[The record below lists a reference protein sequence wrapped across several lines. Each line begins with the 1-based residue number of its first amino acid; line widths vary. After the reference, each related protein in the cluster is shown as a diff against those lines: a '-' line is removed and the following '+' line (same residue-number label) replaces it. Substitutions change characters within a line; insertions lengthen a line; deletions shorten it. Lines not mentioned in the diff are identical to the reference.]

1 MPSSEFPISLSFS
14 IELDSVELAEQ
25 AYLALLP
32 EFSEAISARSTAQIS
47 KNESELVLDIQAK
60 DLIASRAAV
69 NSLIKL
75 VTLTLEIL

>member
-1 MPSSEFPISLSFS
+1 MSSPEFPIALSFS
-14 IELDSVELAEQ
+14 IELDSAELVEQ

-32 EFSEAISARSTAQIS
+32 EFSEAISDRSIAHINR
-47 KNESELVLDIQAK
+47 NETELLLTVKAK
-60 DLIASRAAV
+60 DLIASRAAF

>member
-1 MPSSEFPISLSFS
+1 MPSSEYPISFSFS
-14 IELDSVELAEQ
+14 IELGSSELVDQ

-32 EFSEAISARSTAQIS
+32 EFSEAISDRSIAQIS
-47 KNESELVLDIQAK
+47 KNNSELVLNIQAK

-69 NSLIKL
+69 NSLLKL

>member
-1 MPSSEFPISLSFS
+1 MPSPEFPITLSFS
-14 IELDSVELAEQ
+14 IALDSTELVEQ

-32 EFSEAISARSTAQIS
+32 EFSETISDRSIAHIS
-47 KNESELVLDIQAK
+47 KNESELLLTIKAK

>member
-1 MPSSEFPISLSFS
+1 MTSSDFPITLSFN
-14 IELDSVELAEQ
+14 IELDSLELAEQ

-32 EFSEAISARSTAQIS
+32 EFSEAISDRSIAQIS
-47 KNESELVLDIQAK
+47 HNESELVLTIKAK

-69 NSLIKL
+69 NSLLKL

>member
-1 MPSSEFPISLSFS
+1 MPSSEYSISFSFS
-14 IELDSVELAEQ
+14 IELGSSELVDQ

-32 EFSEAISARSTAQIS
+32 EFSEAISDRSIAQIS
-47 KNESELVLDIQAK
+47 KNNSELVLNIQAK

-69 NSLIKL
+69 NSLLKL